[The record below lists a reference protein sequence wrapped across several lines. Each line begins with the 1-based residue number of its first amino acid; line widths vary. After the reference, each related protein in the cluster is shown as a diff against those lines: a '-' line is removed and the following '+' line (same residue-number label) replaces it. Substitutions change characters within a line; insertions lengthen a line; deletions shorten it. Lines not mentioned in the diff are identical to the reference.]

1 MHPRSSDLYLGRAS
15 HSKLKDSGA
24 RFIKK
29 KTKKIELSIL
39 QSNFRTR
46 ELIKVQA
53 WPASASTPSD
63 SGTDSDLRAAEPPGA
78 RGLDF
83 GIGVT
88 QALHPFEVEF
98 RASKLINFKSSSS
111 FEPRN

>member
-1 MHPRSSDLYLGRAS
+1 MPQPYGP
-15 HSKLKDSGA
+15 
-24 RFIKK
+24 
-29 KTKKIELSIL
+29 
-39 QSNFRTR
+39 TR

-83 GIGVT
+83 GIDVT